1 MGTLILVYHF
11 FDSVFFV
18 LVGISQISIRYMRSR
33 GCDTRH
39 GVARFSSS
47 GGKMP

>member
-1 MGTLILVYHF
+1 MGTLILVYRF

-18 LVGISQISIRYMRSR
+18 QVGMRNSYRYMRSR
-33 GCDTRH
+33 GSATRH
-39 GVARFSSS
+39 GVAGFSSS